1 MIYFDIYLFS
11 GILILNSIRGIY
23 QKPTT
28 NFQHH
33 AEEFNMPYNV
43 GNNSRIAAIVATI
56 QNCIVNLYQCKETGK
71 RNKMTKY

>member
-1 MIYFDIYLFS
+1 MIYFDVYLFS

-43 GNNSRIAAIVATI
+43 GNNSRIAAIIATI
-56 QNCIVNLYQCKETGK
+56 
-71 RNKMTKY
+71 